1 MTVLD
6 LPAPRPT
13 LADVARVAGVSSA
26 TASRVINGF
35 PKVRPE
41 TRRQV
46 EDAIVNLG
54 YVRHRA
60 TRLNDRRRTGSVAFV
75 VCEEALRLFSDPF
88 FGRVFRGAS
97 QVLTPSGSQIILLM
111 AQSARDT
118 RSLIGYLNKDHVD
131 GALVVSMHAR
141 DTTALDRIDVP
152 VVSIGRPVCDDPDRY
167 TYVDVDNRGGAKA
180 AVRHLIG
187 SGRTRIATIAGPK
200 DMAPSIDRLAGY
212 REVLDG
218 EGRFDPGLVAYGDF
232 GQVSGEHMTLRL
244 LDRRPDID
252 AIFVASDL
260 MAIGVLRAL
269 HRSKRKVPDDVAV
282 IGFDDSPLARNLA
295 PSLTTVSQPVEPT
308 GAQAARELLA
318 LIAGNTTRPRR
329 TVLETQLVIRESA

>member
-6 LPAPRPT
+6 LPDPRPT

-54 YVRHRA
+54 YVRQRA
-60 TRLNDRRRTGSVAFV
+60 TRLGERRRTRSIAFV
-75 VCEEALRLFSDPF
+75 ICEEALRLFSDPF

-97 QVLTPSGSQIILLM
+97 EVLAPSGSQVVLLM
-111 AQSARDT
+111 AQAGRD
-118 RSLIGYLNKDHVD
+118 IGSVVDYVQSDHVD
-131 GALVVSMHAR
+131 GALIVSMHGHCV
-141 DTTALDRIDVP
+141 TALDRIGVP
-152 VVSIGRPVCDDPDRY
+152 VVSVGRPACADAQRY
-167 TYVDVDNRGGAKA
+167 TYVDVDNEGGAHT

-187 SGRTRIATIAGPK
+187 LGRSTIATIAGPK

-212 REVLDG
+212 RAALEEHD
-218 EGRFDPGLVAYGDF
+218 RFDPALVVHGDF
-232 GQVSGEHMTLRL
+232 GQISGEHRALRL

-260 MAIGVLRAL
+260 MAAGVLRAL
-269 HRSKRKVPDDVAV
+269 HRLGRRVPDDVAV
-282 IGFDDSPLARNLA
+282 IGFDNAPLARTVT
-295 PSLTTVSQPVEPT
+295 PSLTTVSQPVEEM
-308 GAQAARELLA
+308 GARTARELLA
-318 LIAGNTTRPRR
+318 SISGNAARPRSV
-329 TVLETQLVIRESA
+329 VLPTRLVIRESA